1 MRAVR
6 GTFPGMFGVLTGM
19 MGGRALCRGAGEEV
33 PVGCDEI
40 TVDRRRDWLV
50 TVAPFDDHLMFSRY

>member
-1 MRAVR
+1 
-6 GTFPGMFGVLTGM
+6 M